1 LIYKGC
7 KANNF
12 RRVNSFQNR
21 DYGTILAAKNRN
33 NQAHNHQKNFTM
45 KKLLLL
51 PLFFLGSMAVSKAQA
66 PVTSGMETKNGPVMT
81 FEVLEYNFGAIKQG
95 ESVTHEFKFKN
106 TGREPLIINNA
117 VGSCGCTVPDYPKEP
132 IKPNGTGTIKVTF
145 NSAGKMGQ
153 QDKTV
158 TLTYDTDKT
167 IVLHIK
173 GNVEATA
180 TPATGTPG
188 ATPPTPQGGTTAPKA
203 TGTQA
208 TTTAPKASTT
218 PSTAPKSSATS
229 APTKSQPATVTA
241 SPAPAAAEKPKH

>member
-1 LIYKGC
+1 
-7 KANNF
+7 
-12 RRVNSFQNR
+12 
-21 DYGTILAAKNRN
+21 
-33 NQAHNHQKNFTM
+33 M

-51 PLFFLGSMAVSKAQA
+51 PLFFLGSMTVSKAQA

-81 FEVLEYNFGAIKQG
+81 FDVLEYNYGSIKQG
-95 ESVTHEFKFKN
+95 EVVTHEFKFKN

-173 GNVEATA
+173 GNVESATA
-180 TPATGTPG
+180 TPAPQAPG
-188 ATPPTPQGGTTAPKA
+188 ATPAGGTTSPAPKA

-208 TTTAPKASTT
+208 TTPAPKATT
-218 PSTAPKSSATS
+218 TAPATQPKATATP
-229 APTKSQPATVTA
+229 APTKAQPATVTA
-241 SPAPAAAEKPKH
+241 APAEKPKN

>member
-1 LIYKGC
+1 
-7 KANNF
+7 
-12 RRVNSFQNR
+12 
-21 DYGTILAAKNRN
+21 
-33 NQAHNHQKNFTM
+33 M

-51 PLFFLGSMAVSKAQA
+51 PLFVLGSMTVSKAQA

-95 ESVTHEFKFKN
+95 EIVTREFKFKN

-132 IKPNGTGTIKVTF
+132 IKPNGSGVIKVTF

-173 GNVEATA
+173 GNVEAPAA
-180 TPATGTPG
+180 TPATTP
-188 ATPPTPQGGTTAPKA
+188 ATPQQGTTTPAPKA
-203 TGTQA
+203 TTAPA
-208 TTTAPKASTT
+208 TASPSPAPKAATT
-218 PSTAPKSSATS
+218 ASPRPGVA
-229 APTKSQPATVTA
+229 PATVTA
-241 SPAPAAAEKPKH
+241 SPAPAETPKN

>member
-1 LIYKGC
+1 
-7 KANNF
+7 
-12 RRVNSFQNR
+12 
-21 DYGTILAAKNRN
+21 
-33 NQAHNHQKNFTM
+33 M

-51 PLFFLGSMAVSKAQA
+51 PLFLLGSMTVSKAQA
-66 PVTSGMETKNGPVMT
+66 PVTSGLETKNGPVMT
-81 FEVLEYNFGAIKQG
+81 FDVLEYNYGTIKQG

-145 NSAGKMGQ
+145 NSAGKMGA

-173 GNVEATA
+173 GNVEAATA
-180 TPATGTPG
+180 TPAPQTPG
-188 ATPPTPQGGTTAPKA
+188 ATPATPGATTAPKG
-203 TGTQA
+203 TGTQG
-208 TTTAPKASTT
+208 TTPAPKAA
-218 PSTAPKSSATS
+218 PAPKAQPATATP
-229 APTKSQPATVTA
+229 APKTQPATVTA
-241 SPAPAAAEKPKH
+241 APAVVEKPKH